1 MHDVDD
7 RAPPYVHARAAAGH
21 GHGAAHSG
29 SPVVRQNTPQVGS
42 CMPSRRAAGS
52 IQRYPP
58 RLVEIISTPDDRS
71 KPEFDSQNRWETG
84 YSLAQ
89 TGL

>member
-1 MHDVDD
+1 
-7 RAPPYVHARAAAGH
+7 
-21 GHGAAHSG
+21 
-29 SPVVRQNTPQVGS
+29 
-42 CMPSRRAAGS
+42 MPSRRAAGS

-89 TGL
+89 FGSDAQFDSLNSFLIDGPLGSEKRSAERACPGKSIR